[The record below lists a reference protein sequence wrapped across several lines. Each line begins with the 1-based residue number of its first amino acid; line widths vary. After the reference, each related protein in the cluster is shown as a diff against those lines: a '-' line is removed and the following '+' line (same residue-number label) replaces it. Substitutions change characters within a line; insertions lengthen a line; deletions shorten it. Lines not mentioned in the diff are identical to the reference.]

1 MTTAT
6 IKAWYLVHKWT
17 SLVCTAF
24 ALMLC
29 VTGLPLIFHDEID
42 HAFATDTLPVMA
54 ADAPLLPLDTMV
66 RAATAM
72 YPGERPL
79 FLSFDEDRPVVNVTT
94 GPTAL
99 AGREDMH
106 ITAIDRRTAQKVAD
120 IGEEDGVMAFIL
132 RLHVDLFL
140 GLPGMLF
147 LGAMGVRFFVA
158 IVSGVVVYAPF
169 MRRLKFATVRTQ
181 RSRRVKW
188 LDMHNMLGIVTLMW
202 LSVVGLTGVINTLA
216 DPLVDIWRADQLT
229 SLTGDY
235 AGKDPVPPA
244 NFTSLDRAVATAI
257 AQAPGTTPQ
266 YIAFPGVRFTTE
278 HHYAVWLKGATP
290 ATRQI
295 LTPALVDARSGD
307 FTTMRTMPWYMLAL
321 RLSQPLH
328 FGDYAGLPLKILW
341 ALLDIAAI
349 VVLGSGL
356 YLWLGKRRTSIDARL
371 RELRRGGE
379 PVAGLAPAE

>member
-1 MTTAT
+1 MTNRT

-29 VTGLPLIFHDEID
+29 ITGLPLIFHDEID
-42 HAFATDTLPVMA
+42 AVLDSDPLPAMA
-54 ADAPLLPLDTMV
+54 ADTPLLPLDEMV
-66 RAATAM
+66 RAAMRM

-79 FLSFDEDRPVVNVTT
+79 FLSFDVDRPVVNVTT
-94 GPTAL
+94 GPRA
-99 AGREDMH
+99 RSDRNEMH

-120 IGEEDGVMAFIL
+120 LDETGVMATIL
-132 RLHVDLFL
+132 SLHVDMFAGLPGKLFL
-140 GLPGMLF
+140 GFMGTLF
-147 LGAMGVRFFVA
+147 CVA
-158 IVSGVVVYAPF
+158 IVSGVVLYVPF
-169 MRRLKFATVRTQ
+169 MRRLRFGTVRTL
-181 RSRRVKW
+181 RSKRVKW
-188 LDMHNMLGIVTLMW
+188 LDTHNMLGIVTLMW
-202 LSVVGLTGVINTLA
+202 LSVVSVTGVINTLSE
-216 DPLVDIWRADQLT
+216 PLVDVWRANQLT
-229 SLTGDY
+229 ALTSDY

-244 NFTSLDRAVATAI
+244 SFTSLDSAVATAI
-257 AQAPGTTPQ
+257 GQAPGTTPQ
-266 YIAFPGVRFTTE
+266 FVAFPGVRFTTE

-290 ATRQI
+290 ATRQL
-295 LTPALVDARSGD
+295 LTPALVDARTGD
-307 FTTMRTMPWYMLAL
+307 FTAMRTMPWYMLAL

-356 YLWLGKRRTSIDARL
+356 YLWLGKRRTSIEVRL

-379 PVAGLAPAE
+379 PVPVMAPAE